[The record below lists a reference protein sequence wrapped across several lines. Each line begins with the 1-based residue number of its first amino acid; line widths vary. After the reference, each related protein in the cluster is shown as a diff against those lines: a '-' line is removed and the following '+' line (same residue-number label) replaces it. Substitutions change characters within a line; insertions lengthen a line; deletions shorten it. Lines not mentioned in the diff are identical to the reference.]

1 MRAAGVAALARA
13 PARAASTPPSRRR
26 AIARRR
32 ARAAATSN
40 DGRRASKRASDEKD
54 ADDDDDDD
62 DDDGGGGPPVRA
74 ATATAVAAAV
84 AAILAS
90 FSSGAPPWDRAMALS
105 AADVGDDAGGGLAGA
120 LLARGN
126 GLNGGGS
133 EAWDRRVAEWAV
145 DAFASLSREDQVI
158 VVEKLEKLI
167 LSEDDA
173 ISRAG
178 TSSSPRRTR
187 PGDVDLTSR
196 EAEAEE
202 ADASPAAA
210 ERFVRPPA
218 RAPLDAPDVRVVVD
232 DEDEAAALARADALD
247 GWGPTTLGTSSSSSF
262 DAAAAG
268 AAAEKK
274 ERNPFVG
281 RGLPDADA
289 DYLEPPSGE
298 ITTSSETTTI
308 DDEDVEG
315 AIAFATGAVDAL
327 RGAVERASRVAS
339 TPSDR
344 ARFGFLALIALAVGG
359 TAARLVADAEDARE
373 SIEHERRRA
382 TTTTTTTDGGGG
394 AADADA
400 AAMGAPEGTT
410 TTFGRGRELPDRA
423 RDAPAETSATAAAEN
438 PPNPNPPGGAP
449 LWTRR
454 EDPERER
461 DAAAEVA
468 TTTTAPASGAVLWTR
483 MEGGGGGGARRG
495 GGKDRRRGGRR
506 RLDEDVDDAWE
517 DYERGRGD
525 DGRGRR
531 VARRGAARGWGRGA
545 GRGPGVGRS
554 AAAAAA
560 AEGAAVRRAVAAR
573 VDRRGRGGEHGERP
587 TLARRRRR
595 RRQRRRRESI
605 AAAGTRIASVLLR

>member
-1 MRAAGVAALARA
+1 MARGHAAMRAAGVAALARA

-40 DGRRASKRASDEKD
+40 DGRRASKRASDEK
-54 ADDDDDDD
+54 DDDDD

-202 ADASPAAA
+202 ARA

-218 RAPLDAPDVRVVVD
+218 RARRSTPRTSA
-232 DEDEAAALARADALD
+232 
-247 GWGPTTLGTSSSSSF
+247 SSSTT
-262 DAAAAG
+262 
-268 AAAEKK
+268 KMK
-274 ERNPFVG
+274 
-281 RGLPDADA
+281 
-289 DYLEPPSGE
+289 PPRS
-298 ITTSSETTTI
+298 
-308 DDEDVEG
+308 
-315 AIAFATGAVDAL
+315 
-327 RGAVERASRVAS
+327 
-339 TPSDR
+339 R
-344 ARFGFLALIALAVGG
+344 ARTRS
-359 TAARLVADAEDARE
+359 TA
-373 SIEHERRRA
+373 
-382 TTTTTTTDGGGG
+382 G
-394 AADADA
+394 
-400 AAMGAPEGTT
+400 
-410 TTFGRGRELPDRA
+410 DRP
-423 RDAPAETSATAAAEN
+423 R
-438 PPNPNPPGGAP
+438 
-449 LWTRR
+449 
-454 EDPERER
+454 
-461 DAAAEVA
+461 
-468 TTTTAPASGAVLWTR
+468 SG
-483 MEGGGGGGARRG
+483 
-495 GGKDRRRGGRR
+495 
-506 RLDEDVDDAWE
+506 
-517 DYERGRGD
+517 
-525 DGRGRR
+525 
-531 VARRGAARGWGRGA
+531 
-545 GRGPGVGRS
+545 
-554 AAAAAA
+554 
-560 AEGAAVRRAVAAR
+560 
-573 VDRRGRGGEHGERP
+573 
-587 TLARRRRR
+587 RRRRR
-595 RRQRRRRESI
+595 RSTPPPPAPPPRRRS
-605 AAAGTRIASVLLR
+605 GTRSSEEASLTRTRTTSSRRPAR

>member
-1 MRAAGVAALARA
+1 MRAAGVDALARA

-40 DGRRASKRASDEKD
+40 DGRRASKRGSDEK
-54 ADDDDDDD
+54 DDDDD

-120 LLARGN
+120 LLARGGN

-202 ADASPAAA
+202 ANASPAAA

-218 RAPLDAPDVRVVVD
+218 RAPLDAPDVRVVDD

-262 DAAAAG
+262 DDAAAA
-268 AAAEKK
+268 AAAEKKK

-281 RGLPDADA
+281 RGLGDADA

-308 DDEDVEG
+308 DEEDVEG

-410 TTFGRGRELPDRA
+410 TTTFGRGRELPDRA

-468 TTTTAPASGAVLWTR
+468 TTAAAPASGAVLWTR
-483 MEGGGGGGARRG
+483 TEGGGGGGARRG

-517 DYERGRGD
+517 DYERGRGTMD
-525 DGRGRR
+525 VDGEWRDAERREVGEARG
-531 VARRGAARGWGRGA
+531 GARGWVD
-545 GRGPGVGRS
+545 PPPPPPQ
-554 AAAAAA
+554 
-560 AEGAAVRRAVAAR
+560 RRAPLSVAPSLPASIGAVEEENMENVR
-573 VDRRGRGGEHGERP
+573 LSRGGGGGGGGNRSPPPEHE
-587 TLARRRRR
+587 
-595 RRQRRRRESI
+595 
-605 AAAGTRIASVLLR
+605 

>member
-1 MRAAGVAALARA
+1 MRAAGVDALARA

-62 DDDGGGGPPVRA
+62 DDDDGGGPPVRA

-202 ADASPAAA
+202 ARA

-262 DAAAAG
+262 DDAAAG

-308 DDEDVEG
+308 DEDDVEG

-327 RGAVERASRVAS
+327 RGAAERASRVAS

-400 AAMGAPEGTT
+400 AAMVAPEGTT

-454 EDPERER
+454 DDPERER

-517 DYERGRGD
+517 DYERGRGTMD
-525 DGRGRR
+525 VDGEWRDAERREVGEARG
-531 VARRGAARGWGRGA
+531 GARGWVD
-545 GRGPGVGRS
+545 PPPPPPP
-554 AAAAAA
+554 
-560 AEGAAVRRAVAAR
+560 RRAPLSVAPSLPASIGAVEEENMENVR
-573 VDRRGRGGEHGERP
+573 LSRGGGGGGGGGGGNRSPPPEH
-587 TLARRRRR
+587 
-595 RRQRRRRESI
+595 Q
-605 AAAGTRIASVLLR
+605 